1 MSASSD
7 PGQGAAAIVAGLG
20 RSADAALAAVDELMA
35 HGATADVPDETA
47 QRLLLAGVRLF
58 AHKVDSEHRSFR
70 PVPGASSVSATEV
83 AVTVTELMRA
93 AGLNMFDLAMWSG
106 RARPHDET

>member
-1 MSASSD
+1 MAAFMSSSTS
-7 PGQGAAAIVAGLG
+7 AEVIAGLD
-20 RSADAALAAVDELMA
+20 ANAEAALAAVEDLMSR
-35 HGATADVPDETA
+35 GATGDVAEKTA

-58 AHKVDSEHRSFR
+58 AHKVDSEYRNFNA
-70 PVPGASSVSATEV
+70 VPDTAGVNATEI

-106 RARPHDET
+106 RARPNDET

>member
-1 MSASSD
+1 MSRSASD
-7 PGQGAAAIVAGLG
+7 DTVERLG
-20 RSADAALAAVDELMA
+20 SHADAALAAVDELMA
-35 HGATADVPDETA
+35 QGATEKVPDETA

-58 AHKVDSEHRSFR
+58 AHKIDTEYRHFR
-70 PVPGASSVSATEV
+70 PVPDAGSVNATEV

-106 RARPHDET
+106 RARPNDET

>member
-1 MSASSD
+1 MAASMSASDSD
-7 PGQGAAAIVAGLG
+7 DTIAGLG
-20 RSADAALAAVDELMA
+20 SSADAALAAVDELMA
-35 HGATADVPDETA
+35 RGATDAVPDETA

-58 AHKVDSEHRSFR
+58 ARKVDAEHRNFR
-70 PVPGASSVSATEV
+70 PVPAADSVNATEV

-106 RARPHDET
+106 RARPNDDT